1 MINIEQQTISEKKEW
16 QRCTERLVLG
26 YPVPWPG
33 KQCGRTLVLF
43 SSQLQCTGLAV
54 FCFEDNP
61 LMILLH
67 TTTF

>member
-1 MINIEQQTISEKKEW
+1 
-16 QRCTERLVLG
+16 
-26 YPVPWPG
+26 
-33 KQCGRTLVLF
+33 LF